1 MLVVADA
8 EVDTVYTCTCA
19 EFCAELTGQSSL
31 DLLLLLRRRRL
42 LLLLQ
47 INLLGWLL

>member
-1 MLVVADA
+1 MADA

-31 DLLLLLRRRRL
+31 DLLLLLLLRRL

>member
-1 MLVVADA
+1 MAGA

-31 DLLLLLRRRRL
+31 DLLLLLLHRL
-42 LLLLQ
+42 LLPLQ

>member
-1 MLVVADA
+1 MADA

-31 DLLLLLRRRRL
+31 DLLLLLRRRLLLL

>member
-1 MLVVADA
+1 MADA

>member
-1 MLVVADA
+1 MAGA